1 MTTRGL
7 PHPLRSLFSLLL
19 ERTSKWTTL
28 KSLKYRMKDKRSK
41 DFLRF
46 ITSISHK
53 FKMHLLSLYFFLNII
68 RSTSIW
74 WYSSSSYWMSK
85 LWFHRVISTR
95 GLSDTISPFGFLSV
109 SSGCWMEHG
118 TIRTLQATRNF
129 FFGS

>member
-46 ITSISHK
+46 ITSISRK
-53 FKMHLLSLYFFLNII
+53 FYNAFIITVFFFILSEVRQFDGIVLAATECQNYDFIESSALGALAIPFLRLDFSACPADAGWNTERLELYRLHV
-68 RSTSIW
+68 T
-74 WYSSSSYWMSK
+74 
-85 LWFHRVISTR
+85 
-95 GLSDTISPFGFLSV
+95 
-109 SSGCWMEHG
+109 
-118 TIRTLQATRNF
+118 